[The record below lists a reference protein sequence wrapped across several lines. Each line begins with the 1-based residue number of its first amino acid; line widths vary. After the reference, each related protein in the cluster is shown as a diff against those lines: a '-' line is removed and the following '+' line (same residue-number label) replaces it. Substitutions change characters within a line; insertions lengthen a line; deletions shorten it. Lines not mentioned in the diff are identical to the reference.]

1 MPGPG
6 GGIGGDGAGRVRRAG
21 AAGRLVSLGGER
33 AVEGVERGTAG
44 DESSAEL
51 LGVRL
56 ADRLLGDGGAEI
68 LAQVRTAAA
77 PVVSEP

>member
-1 MPGPG
+1 VPRESGVLELR
-6 GGIGGDGAGRVRRAG
+6 GRV
-21 AAGRLVSLGGER
+21 VSLGGER
-33 AVEGVERGTAG
+33 VVEGVERGKAG